1 MEKIKD
7 IFSKI
12 INTNVGKCALGLIVI
27 NLLLGIYDLFKISR
41 YIGVSFLVG
50 GCVVF
55 LLLIGLL
62 LFCSM
67 KYKKTSVFLNLL
79 LVIVLLIGCVML
91 HRTSDFTN
99 TITNT
104 TEYEVVDIVVL
115 KESELTVD
123 SDLNNKVMG
132 AFLDDELGLKRARE
146 ILDENKKTGVRERLY
161 DHMLEAYQDL
171 LNGKIDMLVFSDD
184 SISYLEE
191 EVDYEDTV
199 RSLFTKSY
207 EIVSNYVIKDVNVL
221 KEPFT
226 VYLCGTDNSGSK
238 DISSASRSDSNMLLS
253 VNPNTKKISLQ
264 IIPRDL
270 YSYVEH
276 KNGSTKLSWSG
287 RYGGVTTSMKAIE
300 HELGIQINYYAKINW
315 QGVKDLVNSL
325 GGIDVYSHYTYSVG
339 TANLKKGMNH
349 LNGEQALLMCME
361 RKSLPNNEISRG
373 LQQMEVL
380 KGMINKIIGEAS
392 FDNLMKVFH
401 TIENNFMTNY
411 PEDKFIDAFQLM
423 ISMRSQL
430 ADIDSYTMKGE
441 YKWKYDDFK
450 KNYYAY
456 YFYPSEEEIAKVRDR
471 INDVILGR

>member
-1 MEKIKD
+1 MEKIKN

-55 LLLIGLL
+55 LLLIVLL

-123 SDLNNKVMG
+123 SDLNDKVMG

-161 DHMLEAYQDL
+161 DHMLKAYQDL
-171 LNGKIDMLVFSDD
+171 LDGKIDMLVFSDD

-207 EIVSNYVIKDVNVL
+207 EIVSNYVVKDVDVL
-221 KEPFT
+221 NEPFT
-226 VYLCGTDNSGSK
+226 IYLCGTDNSGSK
-238 DISSASRSDSNMLLS
+238 DISSASRSDSNMLLT

-456 YFYPSEEEIAKVRDR
+456 YFYPSEEEITKVRDR

>member
-67 KYKKTSVFLNLL
+67 KYKKTSIFLNLL
-79 LVIVLLIGCVML
+79 LVIVLLISCVML